1 MPDSNRSADLF
12 DKPLDSPFL
21 RAVHATPV
29 RPYYRPLHARDGEA
43 VMDGRKVV
51 MAGCNDYLGL
61 ATDPRV
67 TAAAGTALR
76 TYGASCS
83 GARTLNGTLPLH
95 GELEAAVAGFLGTED
110 AAVVTTG
117 FQANLALAA
126 LFATGDL
133 VLSDNANHAS
143 LIDGIR
149 LGAAARLRYRHRDP
163 VHLERLLADA
173 DPAAA
178 KAVVTDGMFSMDGA
192 LAPLPALTA
201 VARRHGARTI
211 VDGAHDIGLLG
222 PTGRGAAE
230 HFGVHDRIDLFTGT
244 FSKCFGSTGGFLA
257 GPARVITYLRYAAR
271 AVLFS
276 ASMPPPALAAA
287 RSALEISIAEPWRR
301 LRVLT
306 LAARL
311 RDRLAGLG
319 YDTGPASSLPAP
331 ASTGH
336 PSAAGQSAADAAG
349 PVIAV
354 RAGDAAACVG
364 LWQQLL
370 DAGVYTNPVG
380 PPAVPEGCCIIRV
393 TLQATHTDAHVDR
406 IAEAF
411 AAARRLPPAP
421 AVPVLARPRQAA
433 APETAR

>member
-12 DKPLDSPFL
+12 DKPLASPFL

-43 VMDGRKVV
+43 VMDGRQVV

-67 TAAAGTALR
+67 TAAAGAALR

-95 GELEAAVAGFLGTED
+95 GELEAAVADFLGTED

-117 FQANLALAA
+117 FQSNLALAA
-126 LFATGDL
+126 LFGAGDV

-149 LGAAARLRYRHRDP
+149 LGAAHRLRYRHRDP
-163 VHLERLLADA
+163 VHLERLLTDA

-201 VARRHGARTI
+201 AARRHGARTI

-222 PTGRGAAE
+222 PAGRGAAE
-230 HFGVHDRIDLFTGT
+230 HFGVHDRVDLFTGT

-257 GPARVITYLRYAAR
+257 GPTRVITYLRYAAR
-271 AVLFS
+271 AILFS

-287 RSALEISIAEPWRR
+287 MSALEISIAEPWRR
-301 LRVLT
+301 HRVLT

-311 RDRLAGLG
+311 RERLSGLG
-319 YDTGPASSLPAP
+319 YDTG
-331 ASTGH
+331 
-336 PSAAGQSAADAAG
+336 SAAVLGESDAGPAG

-364 LWQQLL
+364 LWQRLL
-370 DAGVYTNPVG
+370 DEGVYTNPVG

-393 TLQATHTDAHVDR
+393 TLQATHTDTHVDR
-406 IAEAF
+406 IADAF
-411 AAARRLPPAP
+411 AAARRLTPAP
-421 AVPVLARPRQAA
+421 AVPVLARPRQAP

>member
-12 DKPLDSPFL
+12 DKPLNSPFL
-21 RAVHATPV
+21 QAVHATPV

-43 VMDGRKVV
+43 VMDGRQVV

-67 TAAAGTALR
+67 TAAAGAALR

-95 GELEAAVAGFLGTED
+95 GELEAAVADFLGTED

-126 LFATGDL
+126 LFGTGDL
-133 VLSDNANHAS
+133 VLSDTANHAS

-149 LGAAARLRYRHRDP
+149 LGAAHRLRYRHRDP
-163 VHLERLLADA
+163 AHLDRLLADA

-201 VARRHGARTI
+201 AARRHGARTI

-222 PTGRGAAE
+222 PSGRGAAE
-230 HFGVHDRIDLFTGT
+230 HFGVHDRVDLFTGT

-287 RSALEISIAEPWRR
+287 GSALEISIAEPWRR
-301 LRVLT
+301 HRVLA

-311 RDRLAGLG
+311 RERLAGLG
-319 YDTGPASSLPAP
+319 YDTGPATA
-331 ASTGH
+331 TEET
-336 PSAAGQSAADAAG
+336 SADPAG

-354 RAGDAAACVG
+354 RAGEPAACVG
-364 LWQQLL
+364 LWQRLL

-406 IAEAF
+406 ITDAF
-411 AAARRLPPAP
+411 AAARRLPSAAP
-421 AVPVLARPRQAA
+421 AVPVLARPRQAP

>member
-1 MPDSNRSADLF
+1 MPDSNPDSSPGHNPPADLF
-12 DKPLDSPFL
+12 DKAPASPFL

-29 RPYYRPLHARDGEA
+29 RPYYRPLRARDGEA
-43 VMDGRKVV
+43 VLDGRKVV

-67 TAAAGTALR
+67 TAAAATALQ
-76 TYGASCS
+76 TYGTSCS

-95 GELEAAVAGFLGTED
+95 GELEAAVADFLGTED

-126 LFATGDL
+126 LFGPGDA
-133 VLSDNANHAS
+133 VFSDNANHAS

-149 LGAAARLRYRHRDP
+149 LGAAHRLRYRHADP
-163 VHLERLLADA
+163 AHLERLLAAA

-201 VARRHGARTI
+201 AARRHGARTL

-230 HFGVHDRIDLFTGT
+230 LLGVHERVDLFTGT

-257 GPARVITYLRYAAR
+257 GPARVITHLRYAAR
-271 AVLFS
+271 AILFS

-287 RSALEISIAEPWRR
+287 MSALEISIDEPWRR
-301 LRVLT
+301 HRVLA

-311 RDRLAGLG
+311 RTRLTALG
-319 YDTGPASSLPAP
+319 YDTGPAHTDPAP
-331 ASTGH
+331 PGA
-336 PSAAGQSAADAAG
+336 PPPPG

-354 RAGDAAACVG
+354 RTGDPADCVR
-364 LWQQLL
+364 LWQHLL

-380 PPAVPEGCCIIRV
+380 PPAVPEGSSIIRV
-393 TLQATHTDAHVDR
+393 TLQATHTDTHVDH

-411 AAARRLPPAP
+411 ASARRTPPPTAP
-421 AVPVLARPRQAA
+421 AFARPRQAL

>member
-1 MPDSNRSADLF
+1 MPDSNPCADLF
-12 DKPLDSPFL
+12 DKPLASPFL

-29 RPYYRPLHARDGEA
+29 RPYYRPLQARDGEA
-43 VMDGRKVV
+43 VVDGRKVV

-67 TAAAGTALR
+67 TAAAATALR
-76 TYGASCS
+76 TYGTSCS

-95 GELEAAVAGFLGTED
+95 GELEAAVADFLGTED

-126 LFATGDL
+126 LFGTGDA
-133 VLSDNANHAS
+133 VFSDAANHAS
-143 LIDGIR
+143 LIDAIR
-149 LGAAARLRYRHRDP
+149 LGAAHRVRYRHADP
-163 VHLERLLADA
+163 AHLERLLAEA

-201 VARRHGARTI
+201 AARRHGARTL

-230 HFGVHDRIDLFTGT
+230 LLGVHGQVDLFTGT

-257 GPARVITYLRYAAR
+257 GPAHVITYLRYAAR
-271 AVLFS
+271 AILFS
-276 ASMPPPALAAA
+276 ASMPPAALAAA
-287 RSALEISIAEPWRR
+287 MSALEISIDEPWRR
-301 LRVLT
+301 HRVLS

-311 RDRLAGLG
+311 RGHLAGLG
-319 YDTGPASSLPAP
+319 YDTGPAPAAALP
-331 ASTGH
+331 S
-336 PSAAGQSAADAAG
+336 G

-354 RAGDAAACVG
+354 RTGDAADCVR
-364 LWQQLL
+364 LWQRLL
-370 DAGVYTNPVG
+370 DAGVFTNPVG
-380 PPAVPEGCCIIRV
+380 PPAVPEGSTIIRV
-393 TLQATHTDAHVDR
+393 TLQATHTDAHADR

-411 AAARRLPPAP
+411 ATARRASSVPVTPA
-421 AVPVLARPRQAA
+421 VLARPRQAP
-433 APETAR
+433 APETVR

>member
-1 MPDSNRSADLF
+1 MPDSNRPADLF
-12 DKPLDSPFL
+12 DKPLNSPFL
-21 RAVHATPV
+21 QAVHATPV

-43 VMDGRKVV
+43 VMDGRQVV

-67 TAAAGTALR
+67 TAAAGAALR

-95 GELEAAVAGFLGTED
+95 GELEAAVADFLGTED

-126 LFATGDL
+126 LFGTGDL
-133 VLSDNANHAS
+133 VLSDTANHAS

-149 LGAAARLRYRHRDP
+149 LGAAHRLRYRHRDP
-163 VHLERLLADA
+163 AHLDRLLADA

-201 VARRHGARTI
+201 AARRHGARTI

-222 PTGRGAAE
+222 PSGRGAAE
-230 HFGVHDRIDLFTGT
+230 HLGVHDRVDLFTGT

-287 RSALEISIAEPWRR
+287 GSALEISIAEPWRR
-301 LRVLT
+301 HRVLA

-311 RDRLAGLG
+311 RERLAGLG
-319 YDTGPASSLPAP
+319 YDTGPATATQE
-331 ASTGH
+331 ST
-336 PSAAGQSAADAAG
+336 ADPAG

-354 RAGDAAACVG
+354 RAGEPAACVG
-364 LWQQLL
+364 LWQRLL

-406 IAEAF
+406 ITDAF
-411 AAARRLPPAP
+411 AAARRLPPATP
-421 AVPVLARPRQAA
+421 AVPVLARPRQAP